1 MVGLRNSGAVSAMKS
16 VQNAPAS
23 SSPAPSAG
31 SARSTSSSMKPN
43 GASLPAH
50 ELSAANTMVW
60 PRSRRMAASPMHW
73 FVGP

>member
-16 VQNAPAS
+16 VQNSPAS
-23 SSPAPSAG
+23 SSPASSAG